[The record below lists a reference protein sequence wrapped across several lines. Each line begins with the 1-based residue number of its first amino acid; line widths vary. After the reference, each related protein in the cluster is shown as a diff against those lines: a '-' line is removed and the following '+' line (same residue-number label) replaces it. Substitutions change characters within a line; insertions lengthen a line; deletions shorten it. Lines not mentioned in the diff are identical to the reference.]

1 MTKEEL
7 IGICN
12 ALVSI
17 TDQECCSYG
26 FNKDIDRAEEY
37 LNESEK
43 DFLYKEKWERLDY
56 LLNKTITL
64 MKDKYDQATIN
75 KDKIEFGDRIKLWQ
89 ELQTFRNVRYL
100 VYQLEH
106 TRDVSQVD
114 IVIGGDC
121 EEVDNG

>member
-7 IGICN
+7 IGVCS

-17 TDQECCSYG
+17 AERECCNYG
-26 FNKDIDRAEEY
+26 FTEYIDRAEEY
-37 LNESEK
+37 LNESET
-43 DFLYKEKWERLDY
+43 DFLYKEKWERLNY
-56 LLNKTITL
+56 LLNKAITL

-75 KDKIEFGDRIKLWQ
+75 KDNTEFGERIKLWQ

-100 VYQLEH
+100 VYQLDN

-114 IVIGGDC
+114 IVVGGK
-121 EEVDNG
+121 DNVSD

>member
-17 TDQECCSYG
+17 TEQECCSYG
-26 FNKDIDRAEEY
+26 FTEDIDRAEEY
-37 LNESEK
+37 LNESEI
-43 DFLYKEKWERLDY
+43 DFLYKEKWERLNY

-75 KDKIEFGDRIKLWQ
+75 KDNTEFGERIKLWQ

-100 VYQLEH
+100 VYQLDN

-114 IVIGGDC
+114 IVVGGK
-121 EEVDNG
+121 DNG